1 MKAFNFNS
9 KPKLALTDKIPS
21 DIIKNKDIPLL
32 KIDMNSV
39 SSVRAFR
46 CETLDKAG
54 KIKLATEHRKLL
66 TSLVNKEVGTEASVT
81 FDLKMKCL
89 GHEMGDNADSRV
101 RFFKADKPCVVI
113 HNHPTGGTF
122 THTDINAFARDD
134 NIKMLTVVGNN
145 GAVYAIEKKTT
156 LIIINTLNIKKKF
169 YQSIRI
175 TVTILVTMKTL

>member
-21 DIIKNKDIPLL
+21 DIIKNKDIPLF
-32 KIDMNSV
+32 KIDMNSA

-54 KIKLATEHRKLL
+54 QIKLATEHRKLL

-89 GHEMGDNADSRV
+89 
-101 RFFKADKPCVVI
+101 
-113 HNHPTGGTF
+113 
-122 THTDINAFARDD
+122 
-134 NIKMLTVVGNN
+134 
-145 GAVYAIEKKTT
+145 
-156 LIIINTLNIKKKF
+156 
-169 YQSIRI
+169 
-175 TVTILVTMKTL
+175 